1 MKKSFMQLALILG
14 LMTLACVTAWAA
26 ESDPEAEPTFGFM
39 NIKAESSFVT
49 LTALDDSEQSVT
61 ASTEDEA
68 MFPGAVKIGVTCT
81 NMQSGKEYL
90 LIVQSGDNN
99 TPNVDDMV
107 FIDQKAPTSDG
118 TQTNFFVIYPKK
130 PSPTA
135 ESVQY
140 TVYMSSNADT
150 STGITQYEKVGSFEY
165 YSTAPDVLLGDV
177 DGNGSVTI
185 ADVSLLLDA
194 LNEKETLDDKQTAAA
209 DVDGNGVPAIADVGS
224 LLDFLNGK
232 IASFEELRNQS

>member
-1 MKKSFMQLALILG
+1 MQLALILG

-26 ESDPEAEPTFGFM
+26 ESDPEAKPTFGFM
-39 NIKAESSFVT
+39 NIEAKSSFVT
-49 LTALDDSEQSVT
+49 LTALDDSGQSVT
-61 ASTEDEA
+61 EDNA
-68 MFPGAVKIGVTCT
+68 LFPGAVKIGVTCT

-90 LIVQSGDNN
+90 LIVQSGDNT

-107 FIDQKAPTSDG
+107 FIDQKSPTSDG

-135 ESVQY
+135 QSVQY

-165 YSTAPDVLLGDV
+165 YSTAPEVMLGDV
-177 DGNGSVTI
+177 DGDETI
-185 ADVSLLLDA
+185 MVSDAIEILLYAVEDEDTLKAFAENA
-194 LNEKETLDDKQTAAA
+194 LKKVAA
-209 DVDGNGVPAIADVGS
+209 DVDRDGDIMVSDAVGILRYVAEDIS
-224 LLDFLNGK
+224 SFDELLT
-232 IASFEELRNQS
+232 S